1 MCSNVYWLTLF
12 SLTDM
17 AVHLSFLLI
26 FTGLTGIDSITT
38 LRKAAVEP
46 GGSITIPCHY
56 GSQYRNHVKYLC
68 EGNYFSF
75 CSIVV
80 QTNTQHHSSRF
91 AISDNK
97 PQRIFTVIINNLTE
111 MDTGYYWC
119 GVEIN
124 GWSDDG
130 NYFHLSV
137 NRGTPSLYV
146 VQQAITVSNGFNI
159 TINCHYKNSGE
170 MKWCRLGGAC
180 VAGSSGTIDGT
191 RVTIN
196 GSSPDVFTVIMSELT
211 TESSGWYLCI
221 KGDLDMPVHLTV
233 TERHASS
240 TTKSPTNSSPTATTP
255 QHRVFIL
262 SFAIPLS
269 LLIVIVVV
277 ALFMWFIFKRHQRNK
292 AESTTTDH
300 TVDECLTYS
309 DIVIKGNMRQM
320 NEPTDESVIYSTPQT
335 KKD

>member
-211 TESSGWYLCI
+211 TESSGWYN
-221 KGDLDMPVHLTV
+221 KESNQQLT
-233 TERHASS
+233 HCYNS
-240 TTKSPTNSSPTATTP
+240 TAQSFYSQFCHPSEFVDCHRSGGLIHVVYLQKTP
-255 QHRVFIL
+255 EKQSRINHNG
-262 SFAIPLS
+262 P
-269 LLIVIVVV
+269 
-277 ALFMWFIFKRHQRNK
+277 
-292 AESTTTDH
+292 
-300 TVDECLTYS
+300 YS
-309 DIVIKGNMRQM
+309 R
-320 NEPTDESVIYSTPQT
+320 
-335 KKD
+335 